1 LPGFRR
7 NCRKPLALLQLS
19 PSKTGIL
26 VYRSKR
32 GNWDLIAHDRV
43 LPPKHRHV
51 VVGSDVLFLKLA
63 LERGMTIAA
72 VAGSWAVMKTRYG
85 RKRKSCDVGPDVV
98 ATRNPPGA
106 PV

>member
-72 VAGSWAVMKTRYG
+72 VAGFLG
-85 RKRKSCDVGPDVV
+85 RDEDEVREKAEELRRRP
-98 ATRNPPGA
+98 
-106 PV
+106 